1 MTKKKTSNSPISS
14 DENANTRSTASSKT
28 RQRASSTAKAP
39 KDNKGKT
46 QDKDVFNEPI
56 SVSAA
61 EDLDNDWPN
70 ESEQYTDNLE
80 DDGELMTTH
89 KAVENFARH
98 IIERFIDEQL
108 PLIPTRN
115 LVMFPHMATGVSL
128 SSPSALEALGYASR
142 FETPVILVAQ
152 KKPEVRE
159 PKKRDLYSIGTLC
172 LVQSVRQKENLEYE
186 VVLQGIAR
194 VRLRKVASDASF
206 LKAHIDCLQDIRGP
220 LHREE
225 TARSLIVSLLP
236 QFAGLN
242 SVLANVIPNVP
253 EHPDDFLDFADAL
266 AFYIRMSLES
276 KQKILECRR
285 TAKRLELIAKELIHE
300 LDMIKL
306 QKKFRDQAEEV
317 MEKEKRDYFLHQ
329 QIELM
334 RRELGEGFDE
344 NEEIDKLLQRI
355 DDAHMPPEAEEHAKR
370 ELRKMGHMPLASPD
384 RSIIETYLD
393 WMLRYPWS
401 QESEDQLDIATA
413 QQMLDED
420 HYGLKDVKERILEF
434 LSVRQMKKDHH
445 GPIICLVGPP
455 GVGKTSIGRSIART
469 LGRKFNRTSLGGIH
483 DEAEIRGHRRTY
495 VGALPGRIIQAM
507 CNVGSNNPVIM
518 LDEIDKVGKDYRGD
532 PAAALLEALDPEQNC
547 EYRDHYMA
555 IPTDLSKVMFIMT
568 ANITDTI
575 PPALLDRME
584 VIRIPGYTIEEKV
597 EIAAKYLVPKQLE
610 HHGLSEQQFS
620 IDKDLIATLIKE
632 YTREAGVRNL
642 DRCLAKL
649 CRKRVRHIMENKC
662 PEKIWDALNSEEMHE
677 MLGVPTHSDNKEEKE
692 RVVGMVHG
700 LSWTQV
706 GGSILNIEANL
717 TPGKGRLMLTGNLG
731 NVMKESAKT
740 AITWVRSFLHAKSI
754 PFDYYKNDIHIH
766 VPEGSIP
773 KDGPSAG
780 VTLASAFLSA
790 VTKHIVSPELAMTGE
805 ITLTGRIMPV
815 GGIKEKMLAAYNND
829 ILTVYL
835 PDENEKNLEDIP
847 EDIRAKMHFIFVKHV
862 DELFSHIFPKL

>member
-1 MTKKKTSNSPISS
+1 MTKKKTSSSPISS
-14 DENANTRSTASSKT
+14 EEDVNSRSTASAKT
-28 RQRASSTAKAP
+28 RQKASSKAKAP
-39 KDNKGKT
+39 QDDKGETRGKKT
-46 QDKDVFNEPI
+46 SRKPRLA
-56 SVSAA
+56 SAA
-61 EDLDNDWPN
+61 EVLDEDWPS
-70 ESEQYTDNLE
+70 ESEQPATELE
-80 DDGELMTTH
+80 DDGELMTAH
-89 KAVENFARH
+89 KAVETFARH
-98 IIERFIDEQL
+98 IIERFKDEQL
-108 PLIPTRN
+108 PLIPTKN

-128 SSPSALEALGYASR
+128 SSPSALSALGYASR
-142 FETPVILVAQ
+142 FETPVILIAQ
-152 KKPEVRE
+152 KKPEVKE
-159 PKKRDLYSIGTLC
+159 PKRRDLYSVGTMC

-194 VRLRKVASDASF
+194 VRLLKVVSDSSF
-206 LKAHIDCLQDIRGP
+206 LKAHFNWLQDSRGP

-225 TARSLIVSLLP
+225 TARSLIVSIMP
-236 QFAGLN
+236 QFAELN
-242 SVLANVIPNVP
+242 EVFANVIPNVP
-253 EHPDDFLDFADAL
+253 DHPDDFLDFADVL
-266 AFYIRMSLES
+266 AFYVSMSLEN
-276 KQKILECRR
+276 KQKILECQK
-285 TAKRLELIAKELIHE
+285 TAKRLELIAQELIHK
-300 LDMIKL
+300 LDMVKL
-306 QKKFRDQAEEV
+306 QKKFRDQAEDL
-317 MEKEKRDYFLHQ
+317 MEKEKRDYYLHQ
-329 QIELM
+329 QIELI
-334 RRELGEGFDE
+334 RKELGEGFDE
-344 NEEIDKLLQRI
+344 NEDIDNLLQRI
-355 DDAHMPPEAEEHAKR
+355 NEAHMTPEAEEHAKR

-384 RSIIETYLD
+384 RSVIETYLD

-401 QESEDQLDIATA
+401 QESEDQLDIVKA

-555 IPTDLSKVMFIMT
+555 IPIDLSKVMFIMT

-584 VIRIPGYTIEEKV
+584 VIRIPGYTIEEKM

-610 HHGLSEQQFS
+610 QHGLSEQQFS
-620 IDKDLIATLIKE
+620 IDKDLLATLIKE

-649 CRKRVRHIMENKC
+649 CRKRVRQIMEEKC
-662 PEKIWDALNSEEMHE
+662 PEKVWDALNSEEMHE
-677 MLGVPTHSDNKEEKE
+677 MLGVPTYSDDKEEKE
-692 RVVGMVHG
+692 KVVGMVHG

-740 AITWVRSFLHAKSI
+740 AITWVRSFLHDKSI
-754 PFDYYKNDIHIH
+754 PFDYYRNDIHIH
-766 VPEGSIP
+766 VPEGAIP

-790 VTKHIVSPELAMTGE
+790 VTKHIVSPEIAMTGE

-829 ILTVYL
+829 IFTVYL
-835 PDENEKNLEDIP
+835 PTENEKNLEDLP
-847 EDIRAKMHFIFVKHV
+847 EDIRAKMNFIFVKRI
-862 DELFSHIFPKL
+862 DELFGYIFPEL